1 MVKSDVTG
9 PRGHCQRHFLVRLH
23 DLRFPIPD
31 RVDLPSKRL
40 GFTIKIACFLKI
52 NDGVD
57 LPKKKMNNDEKCMV
71 LPCST
76 NQTWDFARKTPRF

>member
-40 GFTIKIACFLKI
+40 GFTIKIAWFLKI

-57 LPKKKMNNDEKCMV
+57 LPKNDDDDEKCMV
-71 LPCST
+71 LQCFT
-76 NQTWDFARKTPRF
+76 IQTWDFARKTQRF